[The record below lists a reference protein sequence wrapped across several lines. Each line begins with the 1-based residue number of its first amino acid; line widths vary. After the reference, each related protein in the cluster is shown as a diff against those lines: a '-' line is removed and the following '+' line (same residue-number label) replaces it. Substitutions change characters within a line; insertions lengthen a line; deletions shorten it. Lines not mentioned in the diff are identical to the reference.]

1 MPFMPALDTLVD
13 TLKAAAESSRLR
25 ILALLSRGDLTV
37 SDLTEILGQSQ
48 PRVSRHLKLLLEA
61 GLIGRYQ
68 EGSWA
73 FFRLSDADAAHDF
86 VLRLVS
92 NIDAGDAQVERDL
105 ERLSAVKR
113 RRQDRAAEY
122 FSRNAASWDQ
132 IRLLHVPDKAVEAA
146 LLKLIG
152 KRPFQ
157 SMLDLGTGTG
167 RLLEIFAPLYRRG
180 IGIDMSREML
190 AVARANL
197 DKSGVSHAQVRQ
209 GDIFSPPVDRDAF
222 DLVTIHQVLHY
233 LDDPGRAVRE
243 AARLLRPAGR
253 LVIVDFAP
261 HALEFLRDAHAH
273 QRLGFGDR
281 QISEWLGEAGLD
293 LEETQDFA
301 PNGGSEA
308 GLTVKLW
315 LGRDRRLLI
324 ADPADRPQ
332 SNGAIQSTNARPL
345 GEIA

>member
-1 MPFMPALDTLVD
+1 MRVTLDSLVD

-37 SDLTEILGQSQ
+37 SDLTEILNQSQ

-73 FFRLSDADAAHDF
+73 FFRISDSDVARDF
-86 VLRLVS
+86 VHGLVS
-92 NIDAGDAQVERDL
+92 RVHDGDPQIERDL
-105 ERLSAVKR
+105 ERLVSVKR
-113 RRQDRAAEY
+113 KRQERATEY
-122 FSRNAASWDQ
+122 FSENAASWDE
-132 IRLLHVPDKAVEAA
+132 IRSLHAPDRAVEAA
-146 LLKLIG
+146 LLKIVG

-190 AVARANL
+190 TVARANL
-197 DKSGVSHAQVRQ
+197 DKAGVSNAQVRQ
-209 GDIFSPPVDRDAF
+209 GDIFAPPVERDSF

-233 LDDPGRAVRE
+233 LDDPAAAIRE

-261 HALEFLRDAHAH
+261 HTLEFLREEHAH
-273 QRLGFGDR
+273 MRLGFSDH
-281 QISEWLGEAGLD
+281 QIEEWFTEAGLD
-293 LEETQDFA
+293 LEETQDFE
-301 PNGGSEA
+301 PRGGSDA
-308 GLTVKLW
+308 KLTVKLW

-324 ADPADRPQ
+324 ADPTP
-332 SNGAIQSTNARPL
+332 NAAVSR
-345 GEIA
+345 ETV